1 METRL
6 YFLFGDILSNTL
18 LGAIVGA
25 LAAFCFSDRW
35 PMLVAMVVGMFAS
48 MLLAAIFGALFGI
61 LYGAFELM
69 VPLMLTAMVAGMAL
83 PMWATMEP
91 LDPLQAAK
99 LGAASGLVV
108 LAGTYLLNAA
118 LRGKE
123 RQWTR

>member
-18 LGAIVGA
+18 LGATVGA
-25 LAAFCFSDRW
+25 LAALCFSDRW
-35 PMLVAMVVGMFAS
+35 PMLVAMIVGMFAS
-48 MLLAAIFGALFGI
+48 MILSAIFGALLGI

-83 PMWATMEP
+83 PMWAAMEP
-91 LDPLQAAK
+91 LDPLHAAK
-99 LGAASGLVV
+99 IGAAIGLLV
-108 LAGTYLLNAA
+108 LAGTYVLNAA

>member
-18 LGAIVGA
+18 LGAMVGA
-25 LAAFCFSDRW
+25 LAAFCFNDRW
-35 PMLVAMVVGMFAS
+35 PMLLAMVVGMFAS
-48 MLLAAIFGALFGI
+48 TLLSAIFGALLGI

-83 PMWATMEP
+83 PMSAAMEP

-99 LGAASGLVV
+99 IGAAIGLLV
-108 LAGTYLLNAA
+108 LAVTYILNAA